1 LLGIEK
7 EQIMSR
13 KNRSVPYSEVLYPRL
28 REDPKYAAGY
38 LTACLEGPEY
48 VEEVFLQA
56 LRNVV
61 EAMGMGMPE
70 LSALTHISRE
80 HLYTLLSEKG
90 RPQFSN
96 VHAILDSLGYALAV
110 VPKDHIETVEQ
121 SAQKA
126 QLTPCS

>member
-1 LLGIEK
+1 LGIEK
-7 EQIMSR
+7 EQIMPK
-13 KNRSVPYSEVLYPRL
+13 KNRSVPYSEVLYPHL
-28 REDPKYAAGY
+28 REDPEYAAEY
-38 LTACLEGPEY
+38 LTDCLEGPEY

-96 VHAILDSLGYALAV
+96 VHTILDSLGYTLAV
-110 VPKDHIETVEQ
+110 VPKDHTETVEQ

-126 QLTPCS
+126 KLTPCS